1 MGFKERSHLHNK
13 IVQGKTESVVLE
25 ATANY
30 PEDIAKIINK
40 H

>member
-13 IVQGKTESVVLE
+13 IVQGETESVDLE

-30 PEDIAKIINK
+30 PADIAKIINE